1 MAQTILISSKQV
13 LLHAN
18 DFLDQQL
25 IRHGNFIPHF
35 TSGSIIHAINEVV
48 KVMRLTLERK
58 DLKIKSK
65 LAGVTRSGLEL
76 QFDKRRLQ

>member
-25 IRHGNFIPHF
+25 IQHGNFTPHF
-35 TSGSIIHAINEVV
+35 TSGSVIHAINEVV
-48 KVMRLTLERK
+48 KIVRLTLERK

-65 LAGVTRSGLEL
+65 LAGVKRSGFEL
-76 QFDKRRLQ
+76 QFDERRLQ

>member
-1 MAQTILISSKQV
+1 MAQTILISSEQV
-13 LLHAN
+13 ILHAN

-25 IRHGNFIPHF
+25 IHHGNFTPHF
-35 TSGSIIHAINEVV
+35 TSGSVIHAINEVV
-48 KVMRLTLERK
+48 KMMRLTLERK

-65 LAGVTRSGLEL
+65 LAEIRGLEL